1 MKFELIAGFQAR
13 LSKWSPIEI
22 LKLGRAGNSGEGTRC
37 CADELSFIDQ
47 ENLVQQA
54 HTVFDETP
62 EVRSERVAEI
72 RQQVRTGTYEIPIS
86 QLVQTLA
93 SIILRRR

>member
-1 MKFELIAGFQAR
+1 MKFDLIASFRAG
-13 LSKWSPIEI
+13 LSRCKSIKI
-22 LKLGRAGNSGEGTRC
+22 LKPGRAQNSGEDALDRG
-37 CADELSFIDQ
+37 DESSVINQ

-54 HTVFDETP
+54 RTVFDETP
-62 EVRSERVAEI
+62 DVRSERVAEI
-72 RQQVRTGTYEIPIS
+72 RQQVHSGTYEIPVS

>member
-1 MKFELIAGFQAR
+1 MKFDLKASFQAG
-13 LSKWSPIEI
+13 LSRWGSIKT
-22 LKLGRAGNSGEGTRC
+22 LKLGRVESSGEDALDRG
-37 CADELSFIDQ
+37 DESSVINQ

-54 HTVFDETP
+54 RTVFEETP

-72 RQQVRTGTYEIPIS
+72 RQQVHSGTYEIPVS

>member
-1 MKFELIAGFQAR
+1 MKFDLKASFQAG
-13 LSKWSPIEI
+13 LSRWGAIKT
-22 LKLGRAGNSGEGTRC
+22 LKLGRAESSGEDALDRG
-37 CADELSFIDQ
+37 DESSVISQ
-47 ENLVQQA
+47 EDLVQQA

-72 RQQVRTGTYEIPIS
+72 RQQVHSGAYEIPVS